1 MADITVTFSKATPA
15 EPAGA
20 RNVEWQSDGAENPH
34 ISANVKLASSTVEG
48 IVKLTNDLSGTSLLP
63 VVSKIQGTPVK
74 AAMTPADGDV
84 LTWSGANSRWENLPA
99 GGGGGGDAS
108 SLRGVNIST
117 SPVANRNG
125 QVLTCDGTNWRPYF
139 PEPYACQEAHAD
151 MTGNSIGMYTGS
163 NNSFRW
169 ATNGAG
175 GTARVDATATEKL
188 LFQMQTSG
196 APNGVCIYGCNQSLH
211 LPYTLGNVKAARA
224 RYGMP
229 SIVDVRFWFGLS
241 DWTNGDPNSDWN
253 SDTPSHNFVG
263 FRFSTVAGD
272 TNFQCIVQTD
282 SSHQTVVDS
291 GVVGDTAM
299 HRFEFYFDG
308 TAVQF
313 YLDGASVGSISTNLM
328 ATSLKMEQLTAIEQ
342 ANSTFTTKS
351 LNMDYVALF
360 Q

>member
-48 IVKLTNDLSGTSLLP
+48 IVKLANDLSGTSLLP
-63 VVSKIQGTPVK
+63 VVSKIQGTPIK
-74 AAMTPADGDV
+74 AGMVPADGDV

-125 QVLTCDGTNWRPYF
+125 QVLTCDGSNWRPYF

-151 MTGNSIGMYTGS
+151 MSGNSVGMYSLGSGTG
-163 NNSFRW
+163 RW

-175 GTARVDATATEKL
+175 GTTRIDATATEKM
-188 LFQMQTSG
+188 LFQFETPG
-196 APNGVCIYGCNQSLH
+196 FGGGTALYGCNQSLH
-211 LPYTLGNVKAARA
+211 VEYTLGNTKN
-224 RYGMP
+224 
-229 SIVDVRFWFGLS
+229 VRGRHGLLATTAQRFYFGLS
-241 DWTNGDPNSDWN
+241 DWTNSGSPGDWN
-253 SDTPSHNFVG
+253 TDTPNQNFVG
-263 FRFSTVAGD
+263 FCFSSNAGD
-272 TNFQCIVQTD
+272 TDFMMVCQTD
-282 SSHQTVVDS
+282 STHQTRTAS
-291 GVVGDTAM
+291 GVAIDSAM
-299 HRFEFYFDG
+299 HVFEFYYDG
-308 TAVQF
+308 SAVQF
-313 YLDGASVGSISTNLM
+313 YIDGANVGSVNTNM
-328 ATSLKMEQLTAIEQ
+328 PTTATRMDQITVINQTGA
-342 ANSTFTTKS
+342 TTRKI
-351 LNMDYVALF
+351 NMDFVAVY